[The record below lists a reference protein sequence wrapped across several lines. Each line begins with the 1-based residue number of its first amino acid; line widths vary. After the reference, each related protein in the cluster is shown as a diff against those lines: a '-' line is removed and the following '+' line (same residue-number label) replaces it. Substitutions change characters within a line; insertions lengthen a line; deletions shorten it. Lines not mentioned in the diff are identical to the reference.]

1 MSTDVGNYTLNFTTG
16 FWINLGNAT
25 INSAPSVKNHII
37 TPELEIEVI
46 FTPAVFAIMEEA

>member
-46 FTPAVFAIMEEA
+46 FTPTVFAIMEET